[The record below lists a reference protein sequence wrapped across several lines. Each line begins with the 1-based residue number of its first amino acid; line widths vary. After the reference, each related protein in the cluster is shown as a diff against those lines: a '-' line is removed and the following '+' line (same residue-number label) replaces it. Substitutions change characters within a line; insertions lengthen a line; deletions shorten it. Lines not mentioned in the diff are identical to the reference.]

1 MHARE
6 IIVRIRSQVE
16 PKWKMDEQFI
26 YIGIQSVFLMDSLK
40 STHPISVR
48 VSRPEEINEL
58 FDRISYDKG
67 DLTRFSFVRATIIL
81 LLFFFLTSVFLFRGV
96 CNSNDGSFSHASGV
110 SKRLNE
116 IFEFEVRYV
125 YCILALYIICVFI
138 NYVRAT
144 INTNSKLVFFTTCDI
159 CGFFC
164 LKPET
169 NIINFANDLSNAFV

>member
-81 LLFFFLTSVFLFRGV
+81 LLFFF
-96 CNSNDGSFSHASGV
+96 
-110 SKRLNE
+110 
-116 IFEFEVRYV
+116 
-125 YCILALYIICVFI
+125 
-138 NYVRAT
+138 
-144 INTNSKLVFFTTCDI
+144 
-159 CGFFC
+159 
-164 LKPET
+164 
-169 NIINFANDLSNAFV
+169 